1 MPPTDTSAAQE
12 AELRALAVRADA
24 GETLEISETPG
35 DQGADGAADTQDKG
49 INNTQEQ
56 TGAALTSDQKTEG
69 KQAQTQ
75 QAPNAPKD
83 GQQQQPAAKKESEYQ
98 KFLKEKEQ
106 LQKEKQR
113 LANTWQQVQ
122 AEKERLRQGQTQQR
136 QAPAKPAA
144 QQQAGPLA
152 KIPTEELHD
161 IAAEFEATGDTAL
174 AKKVRAEIVRRD
186 TAEREQPQIQQQA
199 AQQPQQMD
207 QEQFVQEWTN
217 HLRQC
222 EQADPDLAK
231 PDSPLRAEVQEVIKG
246 HSYFSEQPDRIRE
259 AVNFAKLRLEAKA
272 APELRKRVST
282 LETELT
288 TLRKATAPGGS
299 SAESRGGQ
307 KSFEDMSESERIAYL
322 KREAAAVDAA

>member
-12 AELRALAVRADA
+12 AQLRALAVRADA
-24 GETLEISETPG
+24 GEALEISETPG
-35 DQGADGAADTQDKG
+35 NQGADGAADTQDKG
-49 INNTQEQ
+49 TNNTQEQ
-56 TGAALTSDQKTEG
+56 TGAALASDQQTEG

-83 GQQQQPAAKKESEYQ
+83 GQQQPAAKKESEYQ
-98 KFLKEKEQ
+98 RFLREREQ
-106 LQKEKQR
+106 FKKDQARQNEAWKQLEAEKQR
-113 LANTWQQVQ
+113 IRQQS
-122 AEKERLRQGQTQQR
+122 QQR

-144 QQQAGPLA
+144 QPEGPLA
-152 KIPTEELHD
+152 KIPTGELHD
-161 IAAEFEATGDTAL
+161 IAAEFEASGDTAL

-186 TAEREQPQIQQQA
+186 SAAREQPPIQQQS
-199 AQQPQQMD
+199 QQAPQMD

-231 PDSPLRAEVQEVIKG
+231 PDSPLRAEVQEVIRG
-246 HSYFSEQPDRIRE
+246 HGYFSERPDRIRE

-282 LETELT
+282 LESELT

>member
-1 MPPTDTSAAQE
+1 MPPTDTTAAQE

-24 GETLEISETPG
+24 GEALEISETPG
-35 DQGADGAADTQDKG
+35 NQGADGAADTQDKG

-56 TGAALTSDQKTEG
+56 TGAALASDQKTEG

-75 QAPNAPKD
+75 QAPSTPKE
-83 GQQQQPAAKKESEYQ
+83 GQQPPAKKESEYQ
-98 KFLKEKEQ
+98 KFQREKEQ
-106 LQKEKQR
+106 LAKEKAR
-113 LANTWQQVQ
+113 LAQTWQQVQ
-122 AEKERLRQGQTQQR
+122 AEKERIRQGQTQQR

-144 QQQAGPLA
+144 QQQKGPLA
-152 KIPTEELHD
+152 EIPTHELHD
-161 IAAEFEATGDTAL
+161 IAAEFEANGDTAL

-186 TAEREQPQIQQQA
+186 TAEREQPPVQQQG
-199 AQQPQQMD
+199 QQAPQMD
-207 QEQFVQEWTN
+207 REQFEAEWIG

-246 HSYFSEQPDRIRE
+246 HSYFSERPDRIRE

-282 LETELT
+282 LESELT
-288 TLRKATAPGGS
+288 TLRKATAPGGG